1 MRTSPRVLVNGVG
14 GAADMGGMA
23 AEGPTRVVRIGG
35 IPIAEVTYEQAMQLF
50 LAAPATGGSLRVHF
64 CTAHTIVEAADR
76 PELRDVLQGG
86 GLAVPDG
93 VPLVWVGRARGRNIG
108 RVCGLD
114 VLPDLCDRGR
124 PQGARHYFY
133 GGGEGVAQQL
143 ASRLIARYPGLCVV
157 GAETPPFRPLTADE
171 EDAMVG
177 RLNAARPDYVWVG
190 LGTPKQDLWLAEHRD
205 RLDAAAIM
213 AVGAAFDIIGGFRPR
228 APYAM
233 QRFGLEWLFR
243 LIQEPRRLAVRYTL
257 VNARF
262 VRIVAADAIRSR
274 MIAGR
279 H

>member
-1 MRTSPRVLVNGVG
+1 
-14 GAADMGGMA
+14 MA
-23 AEGPTRVVRIGG
+23 AEGADRVVRIGG
-35 IPIAEVTYEQAMQLF
+35 IPIAEVTYEQAMQRF
-50 LAAPATGGSLRVHF
+50 LAAPRTGESLRVHF

-76 PELRDVLQGG
+76 PDLRDALQRG
-86 GLAVPDG
+86 GLVVPDG
-93 VPLVWVGRARGRNIG
+93 VPLVWVGRVRGHHIG

-124 PQGARHYFY
+124 GQGARHYFY

-143 ASRLIARYPGLCVV
+143 ADRLTARYPGLSVV
-157 GAETPPFRPLTADE
+157 GAETPPFRPLTAE
-171 EDAMVG
+171 EDEAMVG

-205 RLDAAAIM
+205 RLNAAAVM

-243 LIQEPRRLAVRYTL
+243 LIQEPRRLAVRYSV
-257 VNARF
+257 VNMRF
-262 VRIVAADAIRSR
+262 VRIVATDLV
-274 MIAGR
+274 GR
-279 H
+279 RRIGGRQ